1 MHIAQE
7 MDNTISAPLVTFE
20 FKQFGFERNSMLFAK
35 PLKLLVI
42 NLKFP
47 KYEAEK
53 NQIEIYFKIV
63 QNVFIVKVVNFLGMS
78 SHTVSDV
85 DNVVALFV

>member
-1 MHIAQE
+1 M
-7 MDNTISAPLVTFE
+7 
-20 FKQFGFERNSMLFAK
+20 
-35 PLKLLVI
+35 KLLVI
-42 NLKFP
+42 NSKFP
-47 KYEAEK
+47 KYEAEVHPRK

-85 DNVVALFV
+85 VNVVALFV

>member
-7 MDNTISAPLVTFE
+7 MDNIITAPLVTFE

-85 DNVVALFV
+85 VNVVALFV